1 LYAHT
6 FALLRATLGL
16 PARTF
21 SYSASASPDIRD
33 HVWRCG
39 CAARELHD
47 MCELVP
53 CGKHEAVN
61 DFWFERER
69 RLA

>member
-1 LYAHT
+1 MYDHT

-39 CAARELHD
+39 CSARELHE

-53 CGKHEAVN
+53 CGKHEALN
-61 DFWFERER
+61 DFWAER

>member
-21 SYSASASPDIRD
+21 SYAASALPNIRD

-39 CAARELHD
+39 CSAREQHD

-61 DFWFERER
+61 DIGFDRER
-69 RLA
+69 KLA